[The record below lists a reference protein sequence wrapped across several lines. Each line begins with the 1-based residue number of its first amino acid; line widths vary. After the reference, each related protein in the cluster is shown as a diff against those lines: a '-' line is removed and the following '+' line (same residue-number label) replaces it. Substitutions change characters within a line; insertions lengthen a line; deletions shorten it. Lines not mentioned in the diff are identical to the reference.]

1 MSALARISRLA
12 RFIDG
17 RHLVSQESRRRPNV
31 TKRAEVN
38 RNPSGANE
46 IDCPMHIEL
55 TSILD
60 QFDRVQA
67 RVHRLADNLTETR
80 WAERA
85 DPARWSVAECVA
97 HLNLTGRAYLPLL
110 REALEEASSRDEP
123 PPARYRRDPLGWM
136 LSLAMGPVPQIGRFR
151 LGAVRTIPEFVP
163 ERGLPRAQLVAEF
176 DRIQE
181 EQAGLVREADGRP
194 INRVW
199 VTSPFDQRLR
209 YNLYSTFVILPKHQR
224 RHVVQAERVWQMCS
238 DL

>member
-1 MSALARISRLA
+1 MNADERAGKNQPGRALHRRSTSCLA
-12 RFIDG
+12 GEPDTTERDEAG
-17 RHLVSQESRRRPNV
+17 GGQSH
-31 TKRAEVN
+31 
-38 RNPSGANE
+38 PSDA

-60 QFDRVQA
+60 QFETVQA
-67 RVHRLADNLTETR
+67 RVHKLVDNLSETR

-85 DPARWSVAECVA
+85 DAARWSVAECVA

-110 REALEEASSRDEP
+110 REALEEASRLDEP
-123 PPARYRRDPLGWM
+123 PPARYRRDLLGWM
-136 LSLAMGPVPQIGRFR
+136 LSLAMGPVPRIGRFR
-151 LGAVRTIPEFVP
+151 LGAVRTIPDFAP
-163 ERGLPRAQLVAEF
+163 AGGLPRAQLVAEF
-176 DRIQE
+176 DRIQR

-224 RHVVQAERVWQMCS
+224 RHVVQAERVWQ
-238 DL
+238 

>member
-1 MSALARISRLA
+1 M
-12 RFIDG
+12 
-17 RHLVSQESRRRPNV
+17 HL
-31 TKRAEVN
+31 
-38 RNPSGANE
+38 
-46 IDCPMHIEL
+46 EL

-60 QFDRVQA
+60 QFDTVQD
-67 RVHRLADNLTETR
+67 RVHRLGDNLTETR

-110 REALEEASSRDEP
+110 REALEDAISRDEP

-136 LSLAMGPVPQIGRFR
+136 LSLALGPVPRIGCFR

-163 ERGLPRAQLVAEF
+163 ERGLPKAQMITEF
-176 DRIQE
+176 DRLQR
-181 EQAGLVREADGRP
+181 EQARLVREADGLP

-209 YNLYSTFVILPKHQR
+209 YNLYSTFMILPRHQR
-224 RHVVQAERVWQMCS
+224 RHVVQAERVWQ
-238 DL
+238 

>member
-1 MSALARISRLA
+1 MNADERAGKNHRGSRASATVDIL
-12 RFIDG
+12 
-17 RHLVSQESRRRPNV
+17 SRRRAGHDQTRQSGWSSITIRPTPTT
-31 TKRAEVN
+31 TK
-38 RNPSGANE
+38 
-46 IDCPMHIEL
+46 CPMHIEL

-60 QFDRVQA
+60 QFDAVQA
-67 RVHRLADNLTETR
+67 RVHRLADNLTEMR

-110 REALEEASSRDEP
+110 WEALEEASNRDEP

-136 LSLAMGPVPQIGRFR
+136 LSLAMGPVPRIGRFR

-163 ERGLPRAQLVAEF
+163 ARGLPRAQVVAEF

-181 EQAGLVREADGRP
+181 EQAGIVREADGNP

-199 VTSPFDQRLR
+199 VISPFDRRLR

-224 RHVVQAERVWQMCS
+224 RHVVQAERIWQ
-238 DL
+238 

>member
-1 MSALARISRLA
+1 
-12 RFIDG
+12 
-17 RHLVSQESRRRPNV
+17 
-31 TKRAEVN
+31 
-38 RNPSGANE
+38 
-46 IDCPMHIEL
+46 MHTQL
-55 TSILD
+55 QSILD
-60 QFDRVQA
+60 QFDAAQNRL
-67 RVHRLADNLTETR
+67 HRLTDGLTETR

-85 DPARWSVAECVA
+85 DPTRWSVAECVA

-110 REALEEASSRDEP
+110 WEALEEASSRDEP

-136 LSLAMGPVPQIGRFR
+136 LSVVMGPVPRIGRFR

-163 ERGLPRAQLVAEF
+163 ERGLPRAQLVGEF

-181 EQAGLVREADGRP
+181 EQAGVVREADGCP

-224 RHVVQAERVWQMCS
+224 RHVVQAERVWQ
-238 DL
+238 

>member
-17 RHLVSQESRRRPNV
+17 RHLVSQESRRRPN
-31 TKRAEVN
+31 TTNRAEVN
-38 RNPSGANE
+38 RNPSGAND

-123 PPARYRRDPLGWM
+123 
-136 LSLAMGPVPQIGRFR
+136 
-151 LGAVRTIPEFVP
+151 
-163 ERGLPRAQLVAEF
+163 RGLPRAQLVAEF

-181 EQAGLVREADGRP
+181 ETGGACARGRRAPDQSRLGDFSVRSAPAIQLVFHIRDPA
-194 INRVW
+194 
-199 VTSPFDQRLR
+199 
-209 YNLYSTFVILPKHQR
+209 
-224 RHVVQAERVWQMCS
+224 
-238 DL
+238 